1 MIAADTSAI
10 LHFLHGFDSP
20 ARFAVRAA
28 LIDNALALPPVVV
41 TELLSGPDRESRLDP
56 VLEIASRLP
65 VTDGFWER
73 AGDSRRSIL
82 AQGLRARLADA
93 LVAQACLDAD
103 VPLIAADGD
112 FRHFAAHCGLRL
124 AV

>member
-1 MIAADTSAI
+1 MIAADTSAV
-10 LHFLHGFDSP
+10 LHFLHGRDSP

-28 LIDNALALPPVVV
+28 LIDKALALPPPVVA
-41 TELLSGPDRESRLDP
+41 ELLSGPVPEPRLDE

-65 VTDGFWER
+65 LLDGFWER
-73 AGDSRRSIL
+73 AGGTRRAVL
-82 AQGLRARLADA
+82 ALGLQARLADS
-93 LVAQACLDAD
+93 LVAQACLDID

>member
-1 MIAADTSAI
+1 MIAADTSAV
-10 LHFLHGFDSP
+10 LHFLHGYDSP

-41 TELLSGPDRESRLDP
+41 TELLSGPDREARLDA

-65 VTDGFWER
+65 MLDGFWER
-73 AGDSRRSIL
+73 AGDNRRSIL
-82 AQGLRARLADA
+82 SLGLRARRADA

-112 FRHFAAHCGLRL
+112 FRHFSTPCGLRL

>member
-82 AQGLRARLADA
+82 ARGLRARLADT

-103 VPLIAADGD
+103 VRLIAADGD
-112 FRHFAAHCGLRL
+112 FRHFAAHFGLRL

>member
-1 MIAADTSAI
+1 M
-10 LHFLHGFDSP
+10 
-20 ARFAVRAA
+20 RAA

-41 TELLSGPDRESRLDP
+41 TELLSGPDREARLDA

-65 VTDGFWER
+65 TLDGFWER
-73 AGDSRRSIL
+73 AGDNRRSIL
-82 AQGLRARLADA
+82 SLGLRARLADA

-103 VPLIAADGD
+103 VTLIAADGD
-112 FRHFAAHCGLRL
+112 FRHFSTHCGLRL

>member
-1 MIAADTSAI
+1 MIAADTSAV
-10 LHFLHGFDSP
+10 LHFLHGRDSP

-28 LIDNALALPPVVV
+28 LIDNALALPPPVVA
-41 TELLSGPDRESRLDP
+41 ELLSGPEREPRLDE

-65 VTDGFWER
+65 LLDGFWER
-73 AGDSRRSIL
+73 AGETRRAIL
-82 AQGLRARLADA
+82 VRGLRARLADT
-93 LVAQACLDAD
+93 LVAQACLDTD
-103 VPLIAADGD
+103 VALIAADGD